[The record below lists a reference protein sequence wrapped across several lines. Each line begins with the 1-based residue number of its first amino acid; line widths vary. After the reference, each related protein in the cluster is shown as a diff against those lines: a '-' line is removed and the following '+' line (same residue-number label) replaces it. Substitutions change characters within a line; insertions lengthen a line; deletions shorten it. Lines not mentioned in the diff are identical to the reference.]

1 MGTFT
6 VDPASLSGLSSTLS
20 SIHNQMQGMQG
31 VASGY
36 EGLLGG
42 SDLEGEVSSFCSTW
56 HYGISQLGQHMADV
70 VQRLD
75 YAAAGYG
82 KSEQSI
88 VNAAQTHGGQ

>member
-1 MGTFT
+1 MTTFS

-20 SIHNQMQGMQG
+20 QIHAQMQSMQG

-42 SDLEGEVSSFCSTW
+42 SDLEGEVSHFCSTW
-56 HYGISQLGQHMADV
+56 HPGISQLSDHMGEV

-75 YAAAGYG
+75 DASGAYG
-82 KSEQSI
+82 RSEQSI
-88 VNAAQTHGGQ
+88 QRAAQAEGGR

>member
-1 MGTFT
+1 MPTFT

-20 SIHNQMQGMQG
+20 SVHSQMQGMQG

-42 SDLEGEVSSFCSTW
+42 PDLEGEVSGFCSTW
-56 HYGISQLGQHMADV
+56 HYGITQLAQHMGEV

-75 YAAAGYG
+75 YAASGYG

-88 VNAAQTHGGQ
+88 VTAAQAQEAH

>member
-1 MGTFT
+1 MTTFT

-20 SIHNQMQGMQG
+20 RVHAQMQSMQG

-56 HYGISQLGQHMADV
+56 HYGISQLGQHMAEV

-75 YAAAGYG
+75 YAATGYG

-88 VNAAQTHGGQ
+88 VTAAEAQEGH

>member
-1 MGTFT
+1 
-6 VDPASLSGLSSTLS
+6 
-20 SIHNQMQGMQG
+20 MQGMQG

-36 EGLLGG
+36 QGLLGG

-56 HYGISQLGQHMADV
+56 HYGISQLGQNMAEV
-70 VQRLD
+70 VRRLD

-88 VNAAQTHGGQ
+88 VTAAQAEEGG

>member
-1 MGTFT
+1 MSTFT
-6 VDPASLSGLSSTLS
+6 VDPASLSGLSSALS
-20 SIHNQMQGMQG
+20 SVHSQMQGMQG
-31 VASGY
+31 VAAGY

-56 HYGISQLGQHMADV
+56 HYGIGQLAQHMGEV

-82 KSEQSI
+82 RSEQSI
-88 VNAAQTHGGQ
+88 VAAARTHGGQ

>member
-1 MGTFT
+1 MSTFT

-20 SIHNQMQGMQG
+20 QVHSQMQSMQG

-42 SDLEGEVSSFCSTW
+42 SDLEDAVSSFCSTW
-56 HYGISQLGQHMADV
+56 HYGISELGQHMAEV

-75 YAAAGYG
+75 YAGAGYG
-82 KSEQSI
+82 RSEQSI
-88 VNAAQTHGGQ
+88 ESAAQAGH

>member
-1 MGTFT
+1 MTTFT
-6 VDPASLSGLSSTLS
+6 VDPASLSGLSSALS
-20 SIHNQMQGMQG
+20 QIHAQMQSMQG

-42 SDLEGEVSSFCSTW
+42 SDLESEVSHFCSTW
-56 HYGISQLGQHMADV
+56 HHGISQLSEHMGEV

-82 KSEQSI
+82 RSETSI
-88 VNAAQTHGGQ
+88 ESAARAQEGH